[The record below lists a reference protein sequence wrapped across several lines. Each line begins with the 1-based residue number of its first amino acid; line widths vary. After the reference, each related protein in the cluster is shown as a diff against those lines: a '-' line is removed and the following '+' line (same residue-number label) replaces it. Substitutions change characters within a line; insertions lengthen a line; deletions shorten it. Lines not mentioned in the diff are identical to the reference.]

1 MKSARGKVRQGPLEV
16 ELSDSALVADALNA
30 SVGCTSFSLEIESPL
45 LPAVSS
51 SKDFSGNNSSGNTS
65 SGETPPRQKNNSKVV
80 NLFSPNTPA
89 EEETEESL
97 ESASTSPV
105 ESSNLPVRNYDCQ
118 NYGTCLGLA
127 AALDWSS
134 FSCKGCS
141 GEVDNRLLWRAH
153 HRVRQNKALQSL
165 CNLPVLQND

>member
-1 MKSARGKVRQGPLEV
+1 MKSAKGKLRRGPIEV

-30 SVGCTSFSLEIESPL
+30 SAGCTSFSLEIETPL
-45 LPAVSS
+45 LPSVSKKDPAS
-51 SKDFSGNNSSGNTS
+51 EQSPRSKTNG
-65 SGETPPRQKNNSKVV
+65 KVV
-80 NLFSPNTPA
+80 NLFAPEAKPKHC
-89 EEETEESL
+89 EQSL
-97 ESASTSPV
+97 GTSTSSSA
-105 ESSNLPVRNYDCQ
+105 ETSNLPVRNYDCK

-141 GEVDNRLLWRAH
+141 GNVDNRLLWRAH